1 MTKQK
6 LLFPIRNSYRRIQKR
21 LEVPGNLTIFENIL
35 YYFKNKTCSRYDRKQ
50 QKDTAVINSNA
61 SGSSEKEIQST
72 YMEISP
78 WCGCGAASCENCPRI
93 SGMEMGI
100 GSDKNYRNVFSY
112 LRVVAVILAATWII
126 KEALTMF

>member
-1 MTKQK
+1 MRIFYIISKTKPVADMT
-6 LLFPIRNSYRRIQKR
+6 
-21 LEVPGNLTIFENIL
+21 GN
-35 YYFKNKTCSRYDRKQ
+35 NKKTLP
-50 QKDTAVINSNA
+50 VINSNA

-93 SGMEMGI
+93 SGMEMGP
-100 GSDKNYRNVFSY
+100 GSDKDYRNVFSY
-112 LRVVAVILAATWII
+112 LRVVAVILAATWIV

>member
-1 MTKQK
+1 MT
-6 LLFPIRNSYRRIQKR
+6 
-21 LEVPGNLTIFENIL
+21 GN
-35 YYFKNKTCSRYDRKQ
+35 NKKTLP
-50 QKDTAVINSNA
+50 VINSNA

-93 SGMEMGI
+93 SGMEMGP
-100 GSDKNYRNVFSY
+100 GSDKDYRNVFSY
-112 LRVVAVILAATWII
+112 LRVVAVILAATWIV